1 MSTSIYL
8 VGIAFCMTAVFV
20 AVALTSSAI
29 MALLAAIGITGLA
42 ADAIWMFAFFS
53 FLMLGGV
60 QKVWHYA
67 AAFYDWAVKTIHTQ
81 MKGGASA

>member
-1 MSTSIYL
+1 MSTSIYI

-29 MALLAAIGITGLA
+29 MTLLAAIGITGLA

-67 AAFYDWAVKTIHTQ
+67 SAFYDWAVKTIQTQ
-81 MKGGASA
+81 MKGTANA